1 MDFGQLSWREL
12 AAVAGVALAGAAI
25 GTIGGHAL
33 REWVLNRPLHGLRT
47 RRGLEAAYRKYRD
60 PIVLAALEL
69 SSRLIQVCR
78 DYPPDYLDS
87 EVLDTVPRISP
98 GADGAGSDAWIQ
110 RYTVESTVYRL
121 CALLGWL
128 ELYRQSVA
136 HLDIREL
143 EISQKLDRAIFTL
156 RADMADV
163 PGNMHPNAEGWHDVR
178 LLREEQ
184 RAIGEAMITEVDGQ
198 RTVLGYGEFCR
209 LLVEPDMIG
218 RSRWLRVAGSLLL
231 DPKLAM
237 DFRLMRL
244 QRLVVHLV
252 DLVGMLAPRR
262 LRDIHTQARER
273 YQDKAAADLTLTTQF
288 VA

>member
-1 MDFGQLSWREL
+1 MDFGQLTLREL
-12 AAVAGVALAGAAI
+12 LAVAGFALAGAGI
-25 GTIGGHAL
+25 GTVGGHVL
-33 REWVLNRPLHGLRT
+33 REWLLKRPLHGLRT
-47 RRGLEAAYRKYRD
+47 RRALEDAHRKYRD

-69 SSRLIQVCR
+69 SSRLIQICR

-87 EVLDTVPRISP
+87 EILETVPRTSP
-98 GADGAGSDAWIQ
+98 GGDGPANDIWMH

-128 ELYRQSVA
+128 EIYRQAVA
-136 HLDIREL
+136 QLDIREL
-143 EISQKLDRAIFTL
+143 DISQKLDRAIFTI

-163 PGNMHPNAEGWHDVR
+163 PGNLHPNAEGWHDVR
-178 LLREEQ
+178 LMREEQ
-184 RAIGEAMITEVDGQ
+184 RAIGEAMIVDNSGE

-209 LLVEPDMIG
+209 LMVEPDVVG

-231 DPKLAM
+231 DPKLTM

-244 QRLVVHLV
+244 QRMVVHLV

-262 LRDIHTQARER
+262 LRDIHQQARER
-273 YQDKAAADLTLTTQF
+273 YQDRAEGDLTGSL